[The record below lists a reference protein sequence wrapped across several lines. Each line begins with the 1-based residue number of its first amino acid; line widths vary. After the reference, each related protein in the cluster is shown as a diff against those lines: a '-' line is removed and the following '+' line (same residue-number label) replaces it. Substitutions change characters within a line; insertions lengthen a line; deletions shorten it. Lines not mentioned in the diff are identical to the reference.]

1 MFMVVY
7 WMQGVAKRFAPMDK
21 SDKSA
26 AIFGNGS
33 EYCLYFREIIKG
45 EIIMKKTSVF
55 VAMICTAALMAP
67 LSVTSQEE
75 EAPPGP
81 LMDVWMIVPKAGMD
95 EQFAE
100 AVAAHMQFRVDAGE
114 ERTWQGYRVAVGHTL
129 NVIQFR
135 SCCFE
140 WAGLDAHE
148 AEDTEKGLSA
158 NWNENVGQYVD
169 HYHHYLETVDWENS
183 HWPFPDES
191 TEGPYYGVT
200 TWTHKQGR
208 GPESNQAR
216 VKLSELAKE
225 HGWADAGNE
234 WLWLS
239 REAGRPTTMI
249 VSPHANFADM
259 APAEQ
264 SFFELLTE
272 NIGEEEA
279 GEVFAAFSSGF
290 TDSDYTVWVLD
301 EAISTP
307 ESED

>member
-1 MFMVVY
+1 
-7 WMQGVAKRFAPMDK
+7 
-21 SDKSA
+21 
-26 AIFGNGS
+26 
-33 EYCLYFREIIKG
+33 
-45 EIIMKKTSVF
+45 
-55 VAMICTAALMAP
+55 MICATALIVP

-95 EQFAE
+95 VQFGE

-140 WAGLDAHE
+140 WAGLDANE
-148 AEDTEKGLSA
+148 AEDAELGLSE

-169 HYHHYLETVDWENS
+169 HYHHYLETADWENS
-183 HWPFPDES
+183 HWPFPDDA
-191 TEGPYYGVT
+191 TAGPYYGVT
-200 TWTHKQGR
+200 SWTDKQGR
-208 GPESNQAR
+208 GPASNLAR

-239 REAGRPTTMI
+239 REAGKPMTMI
-249 VSPHANFADM
+249 VSSFANYAEM

-264 SFFELLTE
+264 SFFELLTDK
-272 NIGEEEA
+272 IGEEEA
-279 GEVFAAFSSGF
+279 GEIFSAFNSGF
-290 TDSDYTVWVLD
+290 ADSDYTVWVLD
-301 EAISTP
+301 KAISTP